1 MYSFTHYQSHGE
13 RADLYRAILRKT
25 CATYP
30 TADFT
35 FILSQMCGEAS
46 RIADMSIADCA
57 AELERMSKKVA
68 A

>member
-1 MYSFTHYQSHGE
+1 MFSFTNYAAHGE

-30 TADFT
+30 TAGDT
-35 FILSQMCGEAS
+35 FILSQMCGEAV

-57 AELERMSKKVA
+57 AELGRMAKKVA